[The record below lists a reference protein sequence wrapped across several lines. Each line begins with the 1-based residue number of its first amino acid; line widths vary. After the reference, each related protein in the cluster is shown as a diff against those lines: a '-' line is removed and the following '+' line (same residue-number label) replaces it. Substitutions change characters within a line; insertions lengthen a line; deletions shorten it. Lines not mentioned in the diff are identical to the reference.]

1 MPKRIQNVPLPHL
14 ANEKELNTFLL
25 DALGKNLEQAI
36 RSTVS
41 ILVKSEMRQLRDEL
55 WKEKQEMLVFNGS
68 YPRHLVSP
76 AGKIENIP
84 IPRFR
89 SGNEHHELATMKVF
103 EEERERFQN
112 LVAHLHLVGV
122 SQRKVN
128 RFCKNLFG
136 KAIAPQTT
144 KLVFEELLEAEAF
157 HVNKISLTQA
167 PSDFLFVDGIWETVK
182 SQKTGETRKR
192 VTLAVLGMNENGT
205 KQILGFHLAFE
216 EDEASWIKLLHE
228 LMHRGLDATKI
239 KIIVSDGGG
248 GCLAS
253 LERIMPDVPV
263 QSCITHRYRNML
275 KHTGFRHK
283 PEMGKDLQKLTQATS
298 KDDFLK
304 QISAIQKR
312 WQTIAPDAVKSL
324 LWNLK
329 LSLTYFDFPKELWS
343 KLRTTNA
350 IERTFR
356 EVRAR
361 TRVHYDHYESPQ
373 SSDKYHQAI
382 FGNINQS
389 YFHVPLP
396 SGYTQ

>member
-1 MPKRIQNVPLPHL
+1 MSKRTQNVPLPHL
-14 ANEKELNTFLL
+14 ANEKELNHFLL

-41 ILVKSEMRQLRDEL
+41 ILVKTEMRQLRDEL
-55 WKEKQEMLVFNGS
+55 WKEKQEALVFNGT

-76 AGKIENIP
+76 AGKVESIP

-89 SGNEHHELATMKVF
+89 SGNEDLNLASMKVF
-103 EEERERFQN
+103 GEERERFQN
-112 LVAHLHLVGV
+112 LVAHLHLAGV

-136 KAIAPQTT
+136 KAVAPQTT
-144 KLVFEELLEAEAF
+144 KLVFEEMLEAEAF
-157 HVNKISLTQA
+157 QINKTSLTQA
-167 PSDFLFVDGIWETVK
+167 PSVFLFVDGIWETVK
-182 SQKTGETRKR
+182 SQKTGETRRR
-192 VTLAVLGMNENGT
+192 VTLAVLGANEDGT
-205 KQILGFHLAFE
+205 KQLLGFRLAFE
-216 EDEASWIKLLHE
+216 EDEASWTKLLEE
-228 LMHRGLDATKI
+228 LIHRGPDVAKT
-239 KIIVSDGGG
+239 KIIVSDGGA
-248 GCLAS
+248 GCLFA
-253 LERIMPDVPV
+253 LERLMPEIPI
-263 QSCITHRYRNML
+263 QSCITHRYRNVL

-283 PEMGKDLQKLTQATS
+283 PEMGKELKRLTQSTS
-298 KDDFLK
+298 KDEFLK
-304 QISAIQKR
+304 QVAEIQKR

-329 LSLTYFDFPKELWS
+329 LSITYFDFPPDLWS

-350 IERTFR
+350 LERTFR

-361 TRVHYDHYESPQ
+361 TRVHYDHHESPQ

-382 FGNINQS
+382 FGNINRS
-389 YFHVPLP
+389 YFHVPSP